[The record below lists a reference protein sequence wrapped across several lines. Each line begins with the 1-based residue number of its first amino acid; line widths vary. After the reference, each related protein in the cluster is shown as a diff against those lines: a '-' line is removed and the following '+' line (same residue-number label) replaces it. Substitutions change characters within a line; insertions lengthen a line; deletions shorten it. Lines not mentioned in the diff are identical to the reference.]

1 VCPDITTSTL
11 QQSRSKE
18 TPKNLWTKYDKD
30 ESKKLVGEEAVKVKQ
45 SESKYLTIGIVA
57 TVVFIVLV
65 IVIVIATYRS
75 KKNVQAPVEQK
86 TESDTNKK
94 IESI

>member
-1 VCPDITTSTL
+1 M
-11 QQSRSKE
+11 
-18 TPKNLWTKYDKD
+18 
-30 ESKKLVGEEAVKVKQ
+30 KQ

-65 IVIVIATYRS
+65 VVIVVATYRS
-75 KKNVQAPVEQK
+75 KKNVQAPAEQK